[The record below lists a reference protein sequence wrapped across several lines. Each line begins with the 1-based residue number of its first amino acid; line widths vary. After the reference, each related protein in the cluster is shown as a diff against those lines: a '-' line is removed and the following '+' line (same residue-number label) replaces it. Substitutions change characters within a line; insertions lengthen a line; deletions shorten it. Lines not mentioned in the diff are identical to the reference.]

1 MAASV
6 YIFFLTHLVRAAV
19 ASNRYVSDVIKYLFH
34 QKKPHRIVQK
44 SGHIMNLIQDCSE
57 QYPGSR
63 FHILNTEDKGRCATF
78 ELLDEDHTLGNALRH
93 MILKNPDVKFC
104 GYALPHPNERKINIQ
119 VQVYKGEA
127 LDALEK
133 GLKDLIALNCVVRDR
148 IIKAAEEFGHVELDD
163 SEDEDDE
170 RIKKLIEQRK

>member
-1 MAASV
+1 
-6 YIFFLTHLVRAAV
+6 
-19 ASNRYVSDVIKYLFH
+19 
-34 QKKPHRIVQK
+34 
-44 SGHIMNLIQDCSE
+44 MNLIQDCSE

-133 GLKDLIALNCVVRDR
+133 GLKDLIDLNRVIRER
-148 IIKAAEEFGHVELDD
+148 ITKAAEDFGQVELED

-170 RIKKLIEQRK
+170 RIQQLINKK